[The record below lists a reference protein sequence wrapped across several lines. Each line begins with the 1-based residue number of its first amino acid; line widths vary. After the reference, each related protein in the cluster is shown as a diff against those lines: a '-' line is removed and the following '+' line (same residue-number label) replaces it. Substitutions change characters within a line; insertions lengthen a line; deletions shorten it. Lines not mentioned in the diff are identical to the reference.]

1 MMDKKIIGIIIAIII
16 VIAAVGIYAYSSSN
30 SPDTSKLRISTTTS
44 LEDTGLLKD
53 LEAAFEKKYP
63 GVDVQVVSGGTG
75 IAIQYGERG
84 DVDLML
90 VHDKTRETKFISDG
104 FGTNRTEFAYNYFWI
119 VGPANDPAG
128 IKGLN
133 ATGAFKK
140 ISEEGQQNPDQVKF
154 VSRGDDSGTHAREK
168 KIWNSSGLDINKTK
182 NSSSWYIES
191 GKGMGDTLILANEK
205 NAYTIT
211 DSGTFLTF
219 SKDGKIKLVP
229 IVTAGKDLL
238 NVYTAIP
245 VNPQKHPKTNVEAA
259 NNFVN
264 FLISP
269 EGQEIIANFGKAK
282 YGEPIFTPVPT
293 NPLPALVAPL
303 LSIPAAV

>member
-1 MMDKKIIGIIIAIII
+1 MNTRNIAIIAIII
-16 VIAAVGIYAYSSSN
+16 VIIAAVGIYAYSAISN

-44 LEDTGLLKD
+44 LEDTGLLKE

-90 VHDKTRETKFISDG
+90 VHDKARETKFVSDG

-128 IKGLN
+128 IKGMN
-133 ATGAFKK
+133 ATEAFKT
-140 ISEEGQQNPDQVKF
+140 IAQQGQTNPNVIW
-154 VSRGDDSGTHAREK
+154 VSRGDASGTNAREI
-168 KIWNSSGLDINKTK
+168 KIWNSTGIDINKTK

-211 DSGTFLTF
+211 DSGTFLAF
-219 SKDGKIKLVP
+219 SKDAKIKLVP
-229 IVTAGKDLL
+229 LVTTGKDLL
-238 NVYTAIP
+238 NIYTAIP
-245 VNPQKHPKTNVEAA
+245 VNQQRHPKTNIEGA

-264 FLISP
+264 FLVSP
-269 EGQEIIANFGKAK
+269 EGQQIIGNYGNQQFGQ
-282 YGEPIFTPVPT
+282 PLFTPIPT
-293 NPLPALVAPL
+293 NAVPALITPL
-303 LSIPAAV
+303 LSIPAPA

>member
-1 MMDKKIIGIIIAIII
+1 MNTRNIAIIAIII
-16 VIAAVGIYAYSSSN
+16 VIIAAVGIYAYSAISN

-63 GVDVQVVSGGTG
+63 GVDVLVVSGGTG

-90 VHDKTRETKFISDG
+90 VHDKNRETQFVNNG

-128 IKGLN
+128 IKGMN
-133 ATGAFKK
+133 ATEAFKT
-140 ISEEGQQNPDQVKF
+140 IAQQGQTNPNVIW
-154 VSRGDDSGTHAREK
+154 VSRGDASGTNAREI
-168 KIWNSSGLDINKTK
+168 KIWNSTGIDINKTK

-211 DSGTFLTF
+211 DSGTFLAF
-219 SKDGKIKLVP
+219 SKDAKIKLVP
-229 IVTAGKDLL
+229 LVTTGKDLL
-238 NVYTAIP
+238 NIYTAIP
-245 VNPQKHPKTNVEAA
+245 VNQQRHPKTNIEGA

-264 FLISP
+264 FLVSP
-269 EGQEIIANFGKAK
+269 EGQQIIGNYGNQQFGQ
-282 YGEPIFTPVPT
+282 PLFTPIPT
-293 NPLPALVAPL
+293 NAVPALITPL
-303 LSIPAAV
+303 LSIPAPA

>member
-1 MMDKKIIGIIIAIII
+1 MNTKYIAIIAAI
-16 VIAAVGIYAYSSSN
+16 IIIIAAVGLYAYSASN
-30 SPDTSKLRISTTTS
+30 SPDKSKLRISTTTS

-90 VHDKTRETKFISDG
+90 VHDKARETKFISDG

-128 IKGLN
+128 IQGMN
-133 ATGAFKK
+133 ASQAFKT
-140 ISEEGQQNPDQVKF
+140 IAQQGQTNPNVKF
-154 VSRGDDSGTHAREK
+154 VSRGDASGTNAKELK
-168 KIWNSSGLDINKTK
+168 LWNSSGIDINKTK

-191 GKGMGDTLILANEK
+191 GKGMGDTLIIANEK
-205 NAYTIT
+205 NAYTIS

-229 IVTAGKDLL
+229 LITTGKDLL
-238 NVYTAIP
+238 NIYTAIP
-245 VNPQKHPKTNVEAA
+245 INQQKHPKTNIEAA

-269 EGQEIIANFGKAK
+269 EGQQIIGNFGKDK
-282 YGEPIFTPVPT
+282 YGQSLFTPVPT
-293 NPLPALVAPL
+293 NPLPALIVPV
-303 LSIPAAV
+303 LSIPA

>member
-1 MMDKKIIGIIIAIII
+1 MNTRNIAIIAIIVI
-16 VIAAVGIYAYSSSN
+16 VIAAIGVYAYYAVSN

-44 LEDTGLLKD
+44 LEDTGLLKE

-90 VHDKTRETKFISDG
+90 VHDKARETKFINDG
-104 FGTNRTEFAYNYFWI
+104 FGTNRTQFAYNYFWI

-128 IKGLN
+128 IQGMN
-133 ATGAFKK
+133 ASQAFKT
-140 ISEEGQQNPDQVKF
+140 IAEQGQTNPNVKF
-154 VSRGDDSGTHAREK
+154 VSRGDASGTNARELL
-168 KIWNSSGLDINKTK
+168 IWKSAGIDINKTK
-182 NSSSWYIES
+182 NGSSWYLES

-211 DSGTFLTF
+211 DSGTFLAF
-219 SKDGKIKLVP
+219 SKDAKIKLVP
-229 IVTAGKDLL
+229 LVTNGSELL
-238 NVYTAIP
+238 NIYTAIP
-245 VNPQKHPKTNVEAA
+245 INPQKHPKTNVEAA

-264 FLISP
+264 FLVSP
-269 EGQEIIANFGKAK
+269 EGQQIIGNYGK
-282 YGEPIFTPVPT
+282 GTVGQSLFTPIPT
-293 NPLPALVAPL
+293 NPIPALIMPI
-303 LSIPAAV
+303 LSIPAPA

>member
-1 MMDKKIIGIIIAIII
+1 MNTRNIAIIAIII
-16 VIAAVGIYAYSSSN
+16 VIIAAVGIYAYSAISN

-63 GVDVQVVSGGTG
+63 GVDVLVVSGGTG
-75 IAIQYGERG
+75 IALQYGERG

-90 VHDKTRETKFISDG
+90 VHDKARETKFISDG

-119 VGPANDPAG
+119 VGPENDPAG
-128 IKGLN
+128 IKGMN
-133 ATGAFKK
+133 ATEAFKT
-140 ISEEGQQNPDQVKF
+140 IAQQGQTNPNVKF
-154 VSRGDDSGTHAREK
+154 VSRGDASGTNARELL
-168 KIWNSSGLDINKTK
+168 IWKSAGIDINKTK

-211 DSGTFLTF
+211 DSGTFLSF
-219 SKDGKIKLVP
+219 SKDSKIKLVP
-229 IVTAGKDLL
+229 LVTTGKDLL
-238 NVYTAIP
+238 NIYTAIP
-245 VNPQKHPKTNVEAA
+245 VNQQKHPKTNIEAA

-264 FLISP
+264 FLVSQ
-269 EGQEIIANFGKAK
+269 EGQQIIGNYGNQK
-282 YGEPIFTPVPT
+282 YGQPLFTPIPT
-293 NPLPALVAPL
+293 NAVPALITPL
-303 LSIPAAV
+303 LSIPTPA